1 MKWEWSSPAGYAA
14 ELFAKQD
21 YIVEEQV
28 RIRAPQRLWLI
39 DGVPAEEI
47 RAAQQ
52 KATNDMSKIAY
63 KPAKKDKDDKKPS
76 KGGKGACGK
85 AK

>member
-1 MKWEWSSPAGYAA
+1 MPVTFESSAHAAEPKPDYANALQLVSSPTR
-14 ELFAKQD
+14 L
-21 YIVEEQV
+21 
-28 RIRAPQRLWLI
+28 IRYLHDHLC
-39 DGVPAEEI
+39 
-47 RAAQQ
+47 AAQQ

>member
-1 MKWEWSSPAGYAA
+1 MSRDERR
-14 ELFAKQD
+14 Q
-21 YIVEEQV
+21 
-28 RIRAPQRLWLI
+28 
-39 DGVPAEEI
+39 
-47 RAAQQ
+47 AQQ

-63 KPAKKDKDDKKPS
+63 KPAAKAKPDKKPM

>member
-1 MKWEWSSPAGYAA
+1 MMTSIAVTNLAR
-14 ELFAKQD
+14 
-21 YIVEEQV
+21 VEHD
-28 RIRAPQRLWLI
+28 RAPVLRYI
-39 DGVPAEEI
+39 DGAREAIYWRRLE
-47 RAAQQ
+47 QQ